1 MKKIICAQSLLNAK
15 EIFSTIGNVEIIDD
29 HLITHHHLQDAH
41 ALIVRSQT
49 QVNANLLK
57 DSTIEFVGTATS
69 GTEHLDLNYLEKK
82 QIAYADA
89 KGVNANAVA
98 EHVLQSILIWANAQ
112 QRQLQDLTIG
122 IIGYGFVGKRLHQQL
137 KPFVKCILIN
147 DPPLFSIDKSF
158 NHVTLQ
164 TITQQADVVS
174 VHVPLIYGTTYPTY
188 HLLNQ
193 PFFTQCQ
200 KKPLIVNVAR
210 GDVVDYDALLHAL
223 SQQSISDFIADV
235 WPKEPYINPAFINA
249 AFLATP
255 HIAGHSQYAKIM
267 GTYVIYKALTAYWQC
282 EKVLTTDELKKMIRK
297 IKLSQVYQEE
307 NLQKQLMH
315 LLAQLYPLQ
324 KISQSMKLN
333 LQQPEHFVQNYQ
345 ILRQQAAQRC
355 ELNQVLLPAQ
365 AISVKL
371 HLMHLDREY

>member
-137 KPFVKCILIN
+137 KPF
-147 DPPLFSIDKSF
+147 
-158 NHVTLQ
+158 
-164 TITQQADVVS
+164 
-174 VHVPLIYGTTYPTY
+174 Y
-188 HLLNQ
+188 HL
-193 PFFTQCQ
+193 
-200 KKPLIVNVAR
+200 R
-210 GDVVDYDALLHAL
+210 
-223 SQQSISDFIADV
+223 
-235 WPKEPYINPAFINA
+235 
-249 AFLATP
+249 
-255 HIAGHSQYAKIM
+255 HS
-267 GTYVIYKALTAYWQC
+267 
-282 EKVLTTDELKKMIRK
+282 
-297 IKLSQVYQEE
+297 
-307 NLQKQLMH
+307 
-315 LLAQLYPLQ
+315 
-324 KISQSMKLN
+324 
-333 LQQPEHFVQNYQ
+333 
-345 ILRQQAAQRC
+345 
-355 ELNQVLLPAQ
+355 
-365 AISVKL
+365 
-371 HLMHLDREY
+371 